1 MRIKAITCEVLARAV
16 YLNAALSP
24 HVVDVVL
31 LEQALHDLR
40 PKARVDRLQSQIDAA
55 TAPGYQAVVLAY
67 GLCNLAL
74 HGLQARDVPIAVP
87 RAHDCITLYLGSR
100 KRYDTEFA
108 ATPGTY
114 YYSDDYLERLN
125 SGETKGRR
133 LTMGVSTAIENDY
146 EYLVSRFGE
155 ENADYLME
163 VMGQW
168 QKHYQRAAYLD
179 TGMGG
184 SGSYRALAEQDAV
197 RYGWRFEQ
205 LQGDLTLIRRLLTGE
220 WDDDFLVVQPGQR
233 IVATNDSRIIAA
245 E

>member
-1 MRIKAITCEVLARAV
+1 MRIKAITCEVLSRAV

-24 HVVDVVL
+24 HVIDVVL

-40 PKARVDRLQSQIDAA
+40 PAARVHRLQDQIDAA
-55 TAPGYQAVVLAY
+55 TAPAYEAVVLVY

-74 HGLQARDVPIAVP
+74 HGLQARDLPVVVA

-114 YYSDDYLERLN
+114 YYSDDYLERLK
-125 SGETKGRR
+125 SDGTKGRR
-133 LTMGVSTAIENDY
+133 LTMGVATAIEDDY

-155 ENADYLME
+155 DNAAYLME

-168 QKHYQRAAYLD
+168 QKHYQRAAYID
-179 TGMGG
+179 TGLGG
-184 SGSYRALAEQDAV
+184 SGSYRAAAEKDAE

-205 LQGDLTLIRRLLTGE
+205 LQGDLSLVHRLLAGE